1 MSNKNNK
8 SDLQTSY
15 QAMVDS
21 VEEFVI
27 KEGKTLQQ
35 AFHAAED
42 RLNDAKEISKEKIQ
56 QASKELQGNLRLL
69 SETAEGVGE
78 AYKERIKFD
87 LAYVNNSIW
96 SKLQT
101 IAKSN
106 TVDLMEFSRTL
117 QDRAQKA
124 VTESHLAAHQEHNE
138 WRSDSA
144 LWQDEVQFWAKEN
157 TQALKKLTEIEK
169 ILQQQSALLSQ
180 HAKSIQGHVKKTE
193 KHEERMKNVEQDYS
207 SETFKAKDEKELAI
221 HQEERRVHAEQS
233 ESHYALKTHHFKIMA
248 MINMLHKELQSF
260 SASTKKK
267 IT

>member
-1 MSNKNNK
+1 MKSKKNK
-8 SDLQTSY
+8 SDLQASY
-15 QAMVDS
+15 QAMVDN

-35 AFHAAED
+35 AFHAAEEK
-42 RLNDAKEISKEKIQ
+42 LNDAKDISKEKIQ
-56 QASKELQGNLRLL
+56 QASKELKNSLRLL

-96 SKLQT
+96 DKLQT

-138 WRSDSA
+138 WYSDNA
-144 LWQDEVQFWAKEN
+144 LWQDEVEFWKKEN
-157 TQALKKLTEIEK
+157 AQALKKLADIEAT
-169 ILQQQSALLSQ
+169 LREQSVFLTK
-180 HAKSIQGHVKKTE
+180 HAKAIEIHSKKTE
-193 KHEERMKNVEQDYS
+193 KHEEIMKNVEQDYS
-207 SETFKAKDEKELAI
+207 SEVSKAKDEKEGAKHLK
-221 HQEERRVHAEQS
+221 ERQVHAELS
-233 ESHYALKTHHFKIMA
+233 ESHYALKTHHFKVMA
-248 MINMLHKELQSF
+248 MINTLHEELQ
-260 SASTKKK
+260 KVD
-267 IT
+267 

>member
-1 MSNKNNK
+1 MSNKKNK
-8 SDLQTSY
+8 SDLQKSY
-15 QAMVDS
+15 QAMVDN

-35 AFHAAED
+35 AFHAAEQK
-42 RLNDAKEISKEKIQ
+42 LNTAKDMSKEKIQ
-56 QASKELQGNLRLL
+56 QASKELQSNLRLL

-124 VTESHLAAHQEHNE
+124 VTESHLAAHQEHTE
-138 WRSDSA
+138 WRSENA
-144 LWQDEVQFWAKEN
+144 LWQDEVDYWTKEN
-157 TQALKKLTEIEK
+157 DQALKKLNEIEAIIK
-169 ILQQQSALLSQ
+169 QQNTLFNK
-180 HAKSIQGHVKKTE
+180 HANAIQTLIKKTE
-193 KHEERMKNVEQDYS
+193 KHEESMKNVEQDYS
-207 SETFKAKDEKELAI
+207 NETFKAKDDKQVAKHQKERQL
-221 HQEERRVHAEQS
+221 HAEQS

-248 MINMLHKELQSF
+248 MINILHKELHK
-260 SASTKKK
+260 TD
-267 IT
+267 

>member
-1 MSNKNNK
+1 MSNKKNK
-8 SDLQTSY
+8 SDLQASY
-15 QAMVDS
+15 QAMVDN

-42 RLNDAKEISKEKIQ
+42 KLNDAKEISKEKIQ
-56 QASKELQGNLRLL
+56 QASKELQSNLRLL

-87 LAYVNNSIW
+87 LAYMNNSIW

-117 QDRAQKA
+117 QERAQTA
-124 VTESHLAAHQEHNE
+124 VTESHLATHQEHNE
-138 WRSDSA
+138 WHSESA
-144 LWQDEVQFWAKEN
+144 LWQDEVQFWTKEN
-157 TQALKKLTEIEK
+157 TQALKKLAEIEK
-169 ILQQQSALLSQ
+169 ALQEQSAFLTK
-180 HAKSIQGHVKKTE
+180 HANAIQTHVKRTE

-207 SETFKAKDEKELAI
+207 SETFKAKDEKEFSK
-221 HQEERRVHAEQS
+221 HQQERQIHAEQS
-233 ESHYALKTHHFKIMA
+233 ESHYALKTHHYKIMA
-248 MINMLHKELQSF
+248 MINLLHKELQS
-260 SASTKKK
+260 SSEAT
-267 IT
+267 T